1 MGNSPYDCFIGTK
14 VWYRDGNGDYKS
26 GIVKNVIN
34 DMFVIRTKTSRFG
47 RDTVNINIKDVF
59 ETKESLMAQEYKEW
73 KHTTKECMEKV
84 DSPEKILRVLY
95 AQAVSAQPMSDEM
108 RLAVRKQT
116 KEFFGIELDEEA
128 AFKAKAIEELLWE
141 EG

>member
-34 DMFVIRTKTSRFG
+34 DTFVIRTKALRFG
-47 RDTVNINIKDVF
+47 RDTVNINIRDVF

-84 DSPEKILRVLY
+84 DSPEKILRSLY
-95 AQAVSAQPMSDEM
+95 QLALSEYPMTDEM
-108 RLAVRKQT
+108 RFAVRIQT
-116 KEFFGIELDEEA
+116 KNFFGIELDEEA
-128 AFKAKAIEELLWE
+128 AARARELEEIVGKE
-141 EG
+141 

>member
-1 MGNSPYDCFIGTK
+1 MGNNPYECFIGTE
-14 VWYRDGNGDYKS
+14 VWYRDENRNS
-26 GIVKNVIN
+26 HRGIVKKVMN
-34 DMFVIRTKTSRFG
+34 DTFVIRAGTSRFG
-47 RDTVNINIKDVF
+47 RDTVNVNIRDVF
-59 ETKESLMAQEYKEW
+59 ETQESMFADEYKDW
-73 KHTTKECMEKV
+73 KDEVARCMEQAG
-84 DSPEKILRVLY
+84 SPEKILRVLY